1 MLSPSTSSA
10 SRGDAGDALAAAVQS
25 YRDGGTIADLLMAL
39 DRLASRTAV
48 DDLIAAAEPYR
59 DVPEVVGPLYERILE
74 QRPDDA
80 RSLVILANAY
90 WMAGR
95 GPDVVSDLASR
106 AMAVDP
112 THRGAWHLW
121 ALAESDA
128 RERTARWRQV
138 VARFPT
144 DDLARAVLADNLAS
158 LAGAE
163 GDREAL
169 ALAIS
174 TYEDLLS
181 RATAPAQR
189 EALETAIRSLR
200 GWRL

>member
-1 MLSPSTSSA
+1 MRSPSTSPV
-10 SRGDAGDALAAAVQS
+10 SRGDAGDALATAVQS
-25 YRDGGTIADLLMAL
+25 YRDGGTIADLLAAL
-39 DRLASRTAV
+39 GQLTSRTGI
-48 DDLIAAAEPYR
+48 DELMAAAEPYR
-59 DVPEVVGPLYERILE
+59 DIPEVVGPLYERIVE
-74 QRPDDA
+74 QRPDDPRA
-80 RSLVILANAY
+80 LVILANAY

-106 AMAVDP
+106 AIAADP
-112 THRGAWHLW
+112 GHRGAWHLW

-138 VARFPT
+138 VARFPA
-144 DDLARAVLADNLAS
+144 DDLARAVMADNLAS

-174 TYEDLLS
+174 TYEDLLG
-181 RATAPAQR
+181 RATVPTQR